1 MLHSWA
7 PVLGAAVCE
16 VRAGR
21 ARTMDWPAWKRR
33 SWAGNPS
40 LGKVLWCRHG
50 WFESFLIF
58 ALATA
63 AVSGRAYKTLQEV
76 RCLPK
81 ASRFMPVKQ
90 TWDFPGHSLVVG
102 VVLDGRPAP
111 ASSSSRHTVRPAACL
126 NCIVGARPISCPP
139 HCVVC
144 PYRLLRHAFFMSA
157 EVVLCPG
164 QDIRRRPSDDEH
176 GLECYTARRCYDSLG
191 RP

>member
-81 ASRFMPVKQ
+81 ASRFMPAKQ
-90 TWDFPGHSLVVG
+90 TWSSSASEQLLQTHRAPGRVPQLHRGSTSHL
-102 VVLDGRPAP
+102 LSAALRRLPLPAP
-111 ASSSSRHTVRPAACL
+111 ET
-126 NCIVGARPISCPP
+126 
-139 HCVVC
+139 
-144 PYRLLRHAFFMSA
+144 RLLY
-157 EVVLCPG
+157 VC
-164 QDIRRRPSDDEH
+164 
-176 GLECYTARRCYDSLG
+176 
-191 RP
+191 